1 MPTIPPGWP
10 SYSLSDMNIHGCLA
24 NICICWK
31 NWKGIYPTIH
41 WLNFVSLLFGLV
53 SVFPISLISNKLLTQ
68 SLASSTAPFNKTSEL
83 TNSCCLILH
92 LRIRDIMCC
101 FAITTTH
108 HYRSIP
114 AKDSSADFCSM
125 ADCRTACEKRSEV
138 LENCKKYHQN
148 VCFVFF
154 NDVSKSINFGWS
166 MTKNFKNIMPD
177 ITLQRRYN
185 FAKSVSIGKALTTAV
200 NVTDNLFSVIRRV
213 LREFVP
219 LRNCRYSPSVT

>member
-1 MPTIPPGWP
+1 MI
-10 SYSLSDMNIHGCLA
+10 
-24 NICICWK
+24 
-31 NWKGIYPTIH
+31 
-41 WLNFVSLLFGLV
+41 LFGLV

-83 TNSCCLILH
+83 TNSCRLILH

-101 FAITTTH
+101 FAITTPH

-114 AKDSSADFCSM
+114 AKDSSADFCSV
-125 ADCRTACEKRSEV
+125 ADCRTACEERLEV

-148 VCFVFF
+148 EFFFVFFF

-177 ITLQRRYN
+177 IILQRCNN

-200 NVTDNLFSVIRRV
+200 NVTDNLIRVRISVTRRV